1 MLRRILSC
9 FPLEKCELWKLKAI
23 ILMFLRVVFFFSDA
37 IYISCAISLL
47 LGTRQVCEVGFS
59 PLSPYLEYMHT
70 FEL

>member
-1 MLRRILSC
+1 M
-9 FPLEKCELWKLKAI
+9 CELWKLKVI
-23 ILMFLRVVFFFSDA
+23 TLMFFLVVFFFDA
-37 IYISCAISLL
+37 IYFPCAISLL